1 MRRSPLHR
9 RPISL
14 PIMACARRCSSWPL
28 GRLMP
33 RGDGWLGR
41 LPPFGRVVF
50 LRISCRCE
58 DLPSSPPRMNTFC
71 RSRPYPPENRSV
83 GARFRSPTYVLNA
96 RATSALPGNFLFLS
110 APHLRDSL
118 MVLIELTSMLPKHP
132 PANFER
138 RGHLH
143 EARPTEATWLLIQFR
158 IPSRTGAPTRRG
170 GRRSTRID
178 LPEKVPD

>member
-1 MRRSPLHR
+1 MIGGASPVSRPARNLSSCRWHAAHSVRRSPLHR

-41 LPPFGRVVF
+41 LPPFGRVDF

-83 GARFRSPTYVLNA
+83 EARFRSPTYVLNA
-96 RATSALPGNFLFLS
+96 RATSALPGKFLFLS

-118 MVLIELTSMLPKHP
+118 MVLS
-132 PANFER
+132 
-138 RGHLH
+138 
-143 EARPTEATWLLIQFR
+143 
-158 IPSRTGAPTRRG
+158 SRACSRSTPRAILSGAVTYMKP
-170 GRRSTRID
+170 GRRQPRGF
-178 LPEKVPD
+178 